1 MSRELRSHGTVYSAA
16 IPGGFNI
23 AGNGKS
29 IESAALRPIALSWR
43 SPKEAYGR
51 KLSR

>member
-23 AGNGKS
+23 AGTGNL
-29 IESAALRPIALSWR
+29 IESPRIPTNG
-43 SPKEAYGR
+43 PK
-51 KLSR
+51 L